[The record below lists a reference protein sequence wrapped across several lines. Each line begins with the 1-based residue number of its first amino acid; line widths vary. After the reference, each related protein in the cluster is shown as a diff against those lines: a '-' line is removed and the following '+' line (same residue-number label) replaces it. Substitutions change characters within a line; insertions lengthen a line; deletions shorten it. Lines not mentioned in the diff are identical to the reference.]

1 MSTVFFL
8 TQYNPNNLP
17 KSLTEKFNLTETGT
31 RAAFVSY
38 TIGDG
43 DSITEFGFQTNIED
57 FKTKVDEIEY
67 AAGFTLTGAAIEHA
81 YIDIIRK
88 ESRPD
93 AAVSIIVITD
103 GFSFDDVKTP
113 SDLLRAVYIEMFAIG
128 VKNYNIEQLEDI
140 ANEPHADYLYTIPDF
155 DSFPEIVIFVTFS

>member
-1 MSTVFFL
+1 MVDASASVGAENYPKQLEFV
-8 TQYNPNNLP
+8 

-43 DSITEFGFQTNIED
+43 DSITEFGFQTDIES
-57 FKTKVDEIEY
+57 FNEKVDEIVY
-67 AAGFTLTGAAIEHA
+67 ADGFTLTGAAIEHA

-88 ESRPD
+88 EARPD
-93 AAVSIIVITD
+93 AAVSIIVLTD

-113 SDLLRAVYIEMFAIG
+113 SDLLRSVQIEMFAIG
-128 VKNYNIEQLEDI
+128 VKNYSAFKNFDPTTSIWSFLRFLE
-140 ANEPHADYLYTIPDF
+140 
-155 DSFPEIVIFVTFS
+155 